1 MNSIK
6 CKNCGLSNFPT
17 DLECRRCGLSFSKP
31 QKPKKEKTP
40 SSFSILTLL
49 PVFVIGGVAYYFYAG
64 SAESVD
70 KVNANEAKRVASQ
83 PAERPLLPGASRT
96 EYDRQKSQSYADAV
110 RGSKS
115 LADHNKRVQESEKA
129 MQQISNGKVE
139 K

>member
-17 DLECRRCGLSFSKP
+17 DLECRRCGLSFSKTR
-31 QKPKKEKTP
+31 KPKKEKTP
-40 SSFSILTLL
+40 SSFSVLTLV
-49 PVFVIGGVAYYFYAG
+49 PVLVIGAVAYYFYAG
-64 SAESVD
+64 SAESID

-83 PAERPLLPGASRT
+83 PDERPLLPGASRT
-96 EYDRQKSQSYADAV
+96 EYDRQKTQSYADAV

-129 MQQISNGKVE
+129 MQQISNGQAGK
-139 K
+139 

>member
-17 DLECRRCGLSFSKP
+17 DLECRRCGFSFSKTL
-31 QKPKKEKTP
+31 KPTKEKTP
-40 SSFSILTLL
+40 SSFSIWSLL
-49 PVFVIGGVAYYFYAG
+49 PLLVIGAVAYYFYAG
-64 SAESVD
+64 TAESID
-70 KVNANEAKRVASQ
+70 KVNANEANRVASQ
-83 PAERPLLPGASRT
+83 PADRPLLPGASRT

-129 MQQISNGKVE
+129 MQQISNGQVGK
-139 K
+139 

>member
-17 DLECRRCGLSFSKP
+17 DVECRRCGFSFLKT

-49 PVFVIGGVAYYFYAG
+49 PVLFVGAVAYYFYAG
-64 SAESVD
+64 TAESVD

-83 PAERPLLPGASRT
+83 PDERPLLPGASRT
-96 EYDRQKSQSYADAV
+96 EYDRQKTQSYADAV

-129 MQQISNGKVE
+129 MQQISNGQVGK
-139 K
+139 